1 MRKFSVGCNGRRL
14 QIVSDEAKR
23 ACCFAIFLEAQ
34 KCEAVKSGI
43 ETPKDVCVSLKDV
56 TSSLSGLFLSEK
68 PKSYRRIM

>member
-1 MRKFSVGCNGRRL
+1 MCLIYNQYIKLKVMLKNNLIS
-14 QIVSDEAKR
+14 
-23 ACCFAIFLEAQ
+23 
-34 KCEAVKSGI
+34 I